1 MDKREMHQESL
12 DREVQKAMDAM
23 FPHSAG
29 QTTHQRVRHWLDKIA
44 QVAFTHGEQY
54 ALLSLLTVEDVAERF
69 RITPR
74 RVRAIARN
82 RQDRF
87 GIGWQVPGT
96 NQWLFRPE
104 EVEHLKPDERYR
116 QK

>member
-1 MDKREMHQESL
+1 MDKTEYQQML
-12 DREVQKAMDAM
+12 DKHIDRLMDTM
-23 FPHSAG
+23 FPHGAG
-29 QTTHQRVRHWLDKIA
+29 RATHDRVRHSLELVT
-44 QVAFTHGEQY
+44 QVAFRQGTEY
-54 ALLSLLTVEDVAERF
+54 ALMSLLTVEDVAEQF
-69 RITPR
+69 GITPR
-74 RVRAIARN
+74 RIRAIAKN

-104 EVEHLKPDERYR
+104 EVEHLRPDERYR